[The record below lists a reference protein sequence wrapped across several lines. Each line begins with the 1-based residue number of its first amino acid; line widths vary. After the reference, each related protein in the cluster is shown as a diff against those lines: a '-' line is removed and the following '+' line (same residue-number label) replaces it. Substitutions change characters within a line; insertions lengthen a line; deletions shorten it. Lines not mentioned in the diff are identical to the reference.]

1 MKTGVI
7 IFIFLFLGISTITN
21 AGEFYAE
28 IGLGMRIGGT
38 HETEHSEIGY
48 RNPLG
53 SLEIG
58 YCGIVVKE
66 ICSSIQ
72 HISSLSDKTDNNKGL
87 QPLWLKYRKTW

>member
-1 MKTGVI
+1 MKKLLLI
-7 IFIFLFLGISTITN
+7 LLIPIYAN

-48 RNPLG
+48 KEPLG
-53 SLEIG
+53 SVEIG
-58 YCGIVVKE
+58 YCGIFVKE
-66 ICSSIQ
+66 ICMSIQ
-72 HISSLSDKTDNNKGL
+72 HISSLPDNEDDNKGL